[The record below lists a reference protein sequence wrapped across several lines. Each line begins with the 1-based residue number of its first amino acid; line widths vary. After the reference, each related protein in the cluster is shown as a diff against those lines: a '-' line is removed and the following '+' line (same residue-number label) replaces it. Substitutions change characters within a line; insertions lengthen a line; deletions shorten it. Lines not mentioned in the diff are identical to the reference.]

1 MKANE
6 LQSLVGQTAVV
17 TGGATGIGLAIAKE
31 LRLRGAHVVIA
42 SRNKDN
48 LEKAEEDIRQASS
61 SQGEVAHHV
70 LDVRDPDQVE
80 EVAEA
85 VTQRFGPAQILV
97 NNAAGNFVVPTVQL
111 SPNGWRTVVD
121 IVLNGTFYCSHAFG
135 KRMLEGRIRGSI
147 LNIVATYAW
156 TGGPGVAHSA
166 AAKAGVLSLTQ
177 TLAVE
182 WGYRGIRTNAI
193 APGPIEETGGADRL
207 FAVPAVAEAVRKNV
221 PLGRFG
227 RPEEIGVMAAWLCSE
242 QAAYVNGACLVA
254 DGGAWLDKGFLPF
267 LGGGHG

>member
-1 MKANE
+1 MANDT
-6 LQSLVGQTAVV
+6 QGFAGKTAVI
-17 TGGATGIGLAIAKE
+17 TGGATGIGLGIAKAFHQ
-31 LRLRGAHVVIA
+31 RGANVVIA
-42 SRNKDN
+42 SRKKEN
-48 LEKAEEDIRQASS
+48 LEKAEQEIRQASPS
-61 SQGEVAHHV
+61 PAEVAHHV

-85 VTQRFGPAQILV
+85 VAQRFGPAEILV

-121 IVLNGTFYCSHAFG
+121 IVLNGTFYCTHAFG
-135 KRMLEGRIRGSI
+135 KRMLDAKLRGSV

-182 WGYRGIRTNAI
+182 WGVRGIRTNAI
-193 APGPIEETGGADRL
+193 APGPIEDTGGAERL
-207 FAVPAVAEAVRKNV
+207 FAAPQVAEATRKNV

-227 RPEEIGVMAAWLCSE
+227 RPEEIGAMAAWLCSE

-267 LGGGHG
+267 LGGDHV